1 MTRLDAAA
9 AGLDAK
15 RTAMLLRDARAVLRK
30 VDVLAATA
38 LAIDDPAL
46 PAIAELRAAAERLVT
61 QLGRRGQ
68 AQQRQAREG
77 IRRLR

>member
-1 MTRLDAAA
+1 MTRVDPAT

-38 LAIDDPAL
+38 LAIDDPLL
-46 PAIAELRAAAERLVT
+46 PIIAELRSAAEHLVA
-61 QLGRRGQ
+61 QLARREEH
-68 AQQRQAREG
+68 QQRLTRQAV
-77 IRRLR
+77 RRSR